1 MSILHRIL
9 TAMTELHIPI
19 RRKIFQILTGNRKRL
34 VIISSLLLIEHNQER
49 VSRTEV
55 EQETVGC
62 IQRQPVSFTR
72 FQIPHPT
79 LSAFYNLVAEGNTG
93 LMRIIA
99 VCITEK
105 EHLFFVITL
114 ITVLHQIRIRFF
126 NRHIRCQSIV
136 FLHTLIPTDKVF
148 FRFMKQYETPVHLLH
163 LFHPFLHFLIMLVM
177 ILQADRFMRISLY
190 TENTPARGHKII

>member
-1 MSILHRIL
+1 
-9 TAMTELHIPI
+9 
-19 RRKIFQILTGNRKRL
+19 
-34 VIISSLLLIEHNQER
+34 LLIEHNQER

-114 ITVLHQIRIRFF
+114 ITV
-126 NRHIRCQSIV
+126 
-136 FLHTLIPTDKVF
+136 
-148 FRFMKQYETPVHLLH
+148 
-163 LFHPFLHFLIMLVM
+163 
-177 ILQADRFMRISLY
+177 
-190 TENTPARGHKII
+190 PASE

>member
-1 MSILHRIL
+1 LQFVEMSILHRIL

-105 EHLFFVITL
+105 EHL
-114 ITVLHQIRIRFF
+114 
-126 NRHIRCQSIV
+126 
-136 FLHTLIPTDKVF
+136 
-148 FRFMKQYETPVHLLH
+148 
-163 LFHPFLHFLIMLVM
+163 
-177 ILQADRFMRISLY
+177 
-190 TENTPARGHKII
+190 